1 MKTEN
6 SRADGDNEKGIGL
19 YIHWPFCQSKCPYCD
34 FNSHVRRSIDEQ
46 AWEDA
51 LLQELAYVGRQTK
64 GQRLTSVFFGGGTP
78 SLMPA
83 QTVQK
88 LLETLGNYWDL
99 DTDLE
104 ITLEGNPN
112 SVELSKY
119 KDFKAAGINRVSVGI
134 QSLRQDS
141 LTFLGRLHNAIE
153 AKRALEI
160 TSTLCERSSFD
171 LIYALPG
178 QSSAEWQQELE
189 EALDFAQGHLSLYQ
203 LIIEPGTAFHTYYR
217 RGDFQ
222 LPDEEKSA
230 ELYELTRDIVGLRGY
245 ETYEVSN
252 YAKQGHQCRHN
263 MLYWTYKDY
272 VCIGPGAHG
281 RVSLGGQKYAV
292 KNYKAPETWLKKVKE
307 HGHGQEISE
316 ALTTEDQLIEH
327 LLMGLRLKTGIHK
340 ESFHKMH
347 GMSLK
352 TLLDP
357 KKISFLKGLG
367 FLEENDTNF
376 YVTPTGLLR
385 LNTITSELVTTL
397 KSPSRSV

>member
-6 SRADGDNEKGIGL
+6 SPADGDKENGMGL

-64 GQRLTSVFFGGGTP
+64 GQRLTNVFFGGGTP

-104 ITLEGNPN
+104 VTLEGNPN

-160 TSTLCERSSFD
+160 SSTLFDRSSFD

-178 QSSAEWQQELE
+178 QS
-189 EALDFAQGHLSLYQ
+189 
-203 LIIEPGTAFHTYYR
+203 
-217 RGDFQ
+217 
-222 LPDEEKSA
+222 
-230 ELYELTRDIVGLRGY
+230 
-245 ETYEVSN
+245 
-252 YAKQGHQCRHN
+252 
-263 MLYWTYKDY
+263 
-272 VCIGPGAHG
+272 
-281 RVSLGGQKYAV
+281 
-292 KNYKAPETWLKKVKE
+292 
-307 HGHGQEISE
+307 
-316 ALTTEDQLIEH
+316 
-327 LLMGLRLKTGIHK
+327 
-340 ESFHKMH
+340 
-347 GMSLK
+347 
-352 TLLDP
+352 
-357 KKISFLKGLG
+357 
-367 FLEENDTNF
+367 
-376 YVTPTGLLR
+376 
-385 LNTITSELVTTL
+385 
-397 KSPSRSV
+397 

>member
-1 MKTEN
+1 MNTE
-6 SRADGDNEKGIGL
+6 SPLSGGDNENGIGL

-46 AWEDA
+46 AWEKA
-51 LLQELAYVGRQTK
+51 LLQELAYVGRQTQ
-64 GQRLTSVFFGGGTP
+64 GRRLTSVFFGGGTP

-83 QTVQK
+83 KTVQK
-88 LLETLGNYWDL
+88 LLEGLGNYWDL

-104 ITLEGNPN
+104 VTLEGNPN
-112 SVELSKY
+112 SVEISKY
-119 KDFKAAGINRVSVGI
+119 RDFKAAGINRVSVGI

-160 TSTLCERSSFD
+160 TSTLFDRSSFD

-203 LIIEPGTAFHTYYR
+203 LIIEPGTAFHTAYR

-230 ELYELTRDIVGLRGY
+230 ELYELTRDIIGLHGY

-252 YAKQGHQCRHN
+252 YAKPGQQCRHN

-281 RVSLGGQKYAV
+281 RISLEGQKHAV

-307 HGHGQEISE
+307 HGHGQELSD
-316 ALTTEDQLIEH
+316 ALTAEDQLIEH
-327 LLMGLRLKTGIHK
+327 LLMGLRLKTGINK

-347 GMSLK
+347 GISLAMI
-352 TLLDP
+352 LDP
-357 KKISFLKGLG
+357 GKVAFLKDLG
-367 FLEENDTNF
+367 FLEENETNF
-376 YVTPTGLLR
+376 YITPSGLLR

-397 KSPSRSV
+397 KSPARSV